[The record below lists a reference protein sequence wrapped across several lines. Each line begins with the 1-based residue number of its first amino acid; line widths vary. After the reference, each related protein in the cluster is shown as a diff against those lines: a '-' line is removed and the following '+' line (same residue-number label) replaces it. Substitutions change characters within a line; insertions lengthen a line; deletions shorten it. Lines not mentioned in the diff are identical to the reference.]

1 MSRRLA
7 GADRSESAAVDR
19 PQTRRQYVSKMIY
32 EESSLLTSLV
42 QLILF
47 PKVYRRTGLIID
59 YPGIGSKGLR
69 NVRGNTPPPG
79 GGPASVQRGSGRRR
93 PGPRRLLPAGL
104 GFTRRRGRLG
114 LAGDDDSLDQPLERA
129 GARLEDLREPRRRG
143 LATGDIPCPH
153 RCSIRRRLSARRR
166 RQAVRRRLHGRVCDR
181 LCELVR
187 RLLGVSRRGHPRRS
201 SQVRR
206 LVVAQAHQRGRLH
219 RRASRW
225 PRDRERLPGFRLWRL
240 RSERQW
246 APASSMRRSAKPM
259 ACA

>member
-7 GADRSESAAVDR
+7 GADRERECGSRSLS
-19 PQTRRQYVSKMIY
+19 TRRQYVSKMRY
-32 EESSLLTSLV
+32 EESSLLASLV

-47 PKVYRRTGLIID
+47 PKVYRMTGLITD

-69 NVRGNTPPPG
+69 NVRGDTPPPG
-79 GGPASVQRGSGRRR
+79 GGSASVQRGSGRRR
-93 PGPRRLLPAGL
+93 PGPRRLPAGP

-114 LAGDDDSLDQPLERA
+114 LAGDDVSLDQPLERA
-129 GARLEDLREPRRRG
+129 GARLESLREPRRRG
-143 LATGDIPCPH
+143 LAPRHLPRSH
-153 RCSIRRRLSARRR
+153 RRSVRRRLPARRR
-166 RQAVRRRLHGRVCDR
+166 RQAVRCGLHSRVCDR

-219 RRASRW
+219 CRASRR
-225 PRDRERLPGFRLWRL
+225 PRDRERLPGFRLWRS
-240 RSERQW
+240 RSGRQW
-246 APASSMRRSAKPM
+246 APARSMRRSAKPM